1 LPGLLSQRRWLAALL
16 ALRHP
21 GAEQYFCRPRL
32 RASGRN
38 NFLQHRQKQRRGLIT
53 ADSQPQLQ
61 VPENPFAP
69 RRKNKIPKKKTEE
82 EKKRI
87 SMNLSEE
94 DCPKKMG
101 TLTPRFQRHSSTA
114 PGTKEDDPD
123 DEQETPRSTRS
134 HTPFYEFSRSW
145 SEEVA
150 KAAGSSRG
158 WRPRGAVQAREEV

>member
-114 PGTKEDDPD
+114 PGIL
-123 DEQETPRSTRS
+123 S
-134 HTPFYEFSRSW
+134 HTGGTR
-145 SEEVA
+145 
-150 KAAGSSRG
+150 
-158 WRPRGAVQAREEV
+158 

>member
-1 LPGLLSQRRWLAALL
+1 LLSQRRWLAALL

-114 PGTKEDDPD
+114 PGSRLLADGEGRDSSKTTSSMGGVTGKFEDNSSLIHVDVRFHFTTLRQRQSGS
-123 DEQETPRSTRS
+123 QETQ
-134 HTPFYEFSRSW
+134 TP
-145 SEEVA
+145 
-150 KAAGSSRG
+150 
-158 WRPRGAVQAREEV
+158 

>member
-114 PGTKEDDPD
+114 PGNGFKGAIGMVSEMYWKAVR
-123 DEQETPRSTRS
+123 ERSERCVS
-134 HTPFYEFSRSW
+134 
-145 SEEVA
+145 
-150 KAAGSSRG
+150 GG
-158 WRPRGAVQAREEV
+158 